1 MTITLEEHRD
11 LLKKNAAYNRLVVAN
26 NRKFKVLRAIGTA
39 RMELKE
45 AGWDKDAG
53 HVNELVEKMSM
64 VGALELGI
72 SRRCDPYPLEE
83 FVLQGQLVMQTV
95 WDAIRYDTKTRHYS
109 PYPNLAEWEAASR
122 FWDDGKIFR
131 ALDKAYLYAVQLATH
146 QEIRHHLREQTC
158 QA

>member
-11 LLKKNAAYNRLVVAN
+11 LLRRNEHYSRLILAS

-39 RMELKE
+39 RMELKQ

-53 HVNELVEKMSM
+53 HVGEGVEKMSLI
-64 VGALELGI
+64 GALELGI
-72 SRRCDPYPLEE
+72 SRRCDLHPLEE
-83 FVLQGQLVMQTV
+83 FRIQGDLVMQTT
-95 WDAIRYDTKTRHYS
+95 WDAIRYDPKHRRYS
-109 PYPNLAEWEAASR
+109 PCLTLAEWEATTR

-131 ALDKAYLYAVQLATH
+131 ALDRAYLYAVKLATH
-146 QEIRHHLREQTC
+146 QEIKYHIREQSC